1 MVRKMEISTI
11 IAIISCV
18 IAVSSFVLNRKDKS
32 NENVED
38 ASYRQGV
45 LDQQLKNIFEK
56 LEKIERKLD
65 TYDAEL
71 DERINKAIEFHVQ
84 KYHE

>member
-1 MVRKMEISTI
+1 MEISTI

-38 ASYRQGV
+38 SSYRQGV

-65 TYDAEL
+65 TYDKEL
-71 DERINKAIEFHVQ
+71 DEKIDKAIELHIQ
-84 KYHE
+84 QYHN